1 MGGAA
6 VKALQII
13 DAVRA
18 VGVTLSIDGESL
30 LLRSGSPPPQD
41 ILDALTR
48 HKSEVMDFLRSD
60 RSGWFAQE
68 WQAFFEERAVIAEF
82 NGGSTRQDAEA
93 LAFGAC
99 VVEWL
104 NRNPI
109 RTAPDRCCWCEG
121 GAREDNV
128 LLPFGIE
135 RAGHAW
141 MHSRCWRSWHEYRL
155 TQAIAFLRALGIA
168 APVDF
173 PNYFAKNGD
182 A

>member
-1 MGGAA
+1 

-48 HKSEVMDFLRSD
+48 HKSEVMDFVRSD

-93 LAFGAC
+93 LARGLCRRMAQSQPDPHSAGPLLLVRGWRARRQRAPSVWNRAC
-99 VVEWL
+99 RSCLDAQPLLAVV
-104 NRNPI
+104 
-109 RTAPDRCCWCEG
+109 A
-121 GAREDNV
+121 
-128 LLPFGIE
+128 
-135 RAGHAW
+135 
-141 MHSRCWRSWHEYRL
+141 
-155 TQAIAFLRALGIA
+155 
-168 APVDF
+168 
-173 PNYFAKNGD
+173 
-182 A
+182 